1 MSFTKN
7 QAVVLTIIAM
17 FLCFFGQLTD
27 GTLSTIAST
36 IGGLLIGITLV
47 ADQASDDEIPDNLK
61 D

>member
-7 QAVVLTIIAM
+7 QAVILTIIAM
-17 FLCFFGQLTD
+17 LLCFFGQLTD

-47 ADQASDDEIPDNLK
+47 AEQATPQD
-61 D
+61 

>member
-7 QAVVLTIIAM
+7 QAIILTIIAM
-17 FLCFFGQLTD
+17 ALCFFGELTS

-47 ADQASDDEIPDNLK
+47 ADQASDDEIPANLK

>member
-7 QAVVLTIIAM
+7 QAVILTIIAM

-27 GTLSTIAST
+27 GILSTIAST
-36 IGGLLIGITLV
+36 VGGLLIGITLV

>member
-7 QAVVLTIIAM
+7 QAIILTIIAM
-17 FLCFFGQLTD
+17 ALCFFGELTS

-36 IGGLLIGITLV
+36 FGGLLIGITLV
-47 ADQASDDEIPDNLK
+47 ADQASDDEIPANLK